1 MGTAPTGEEIDGIR
15 SPASPGWAWALVAGA
30 TVVGVAVRAPFVGD
44 PSLGYEEVFTAAIV
58 RHATPGGVWAAVR
71 ATESTPPL
79 YYLLSWIWV
88 HLVGSHGVTALRTIS
103 LLAGSA
109 TVPASFAAM
118 RYFVSTHLSVVVA
131 WLCAISPILVGYSIY
146 ARSYAVFVLV
156 ATASVWAL
164 GAVLARPSGRRW
176 LLWALAATA
185 CLWTHYF
192 AVYLL
197 FAEVVVLFVRLP
209 EARSRLAVAAGA
221 VGLAVLPLWPLFR
234 AQSGASE
241 RTAYIAGRPLTG
253 RLEGVV
259 RQLGMGTNV
268 PYAWLEAAGLV
279 LVVGA
284 ALYAVGRTGR
294 RESTG
299 VLAALAVGGGGL
311 PILAAVTGVDDH
323 LLPRNIAG
331 IWVCLGALA
340 AYGLTRL
347 RGIPLAAYG
356 AACLA
361 AVLLAQT
368 DWRYQAATDWRGASL
383 KIRAAAAGA
392 PVAVMPGYVIPVAE
406 LYLGRR
412 PLAAPIETS
421 DLWVMVEP
429 ARGAGQRALHPVP
442 DPPFGR
448 LWGPAFR
455 LVGEVDFRGFRLLHL
470 RSAAPAVVG
479 PAPAGDNGPASA
491 PLALVLGP

>member
-1 MGTAPTGEEIDGIR
+1 MGMASTGEEIEGIGR
-15 SPASPGWAWALVAGA
+15 RAAPGWAWALVAGA
-30 TVVGVAVRAPFVGD
+30 TVVAVGLRAPFVGD

-58 RHATPGGVWAAVR
+58 RHATPGGVWEAVR
-71 ATESTPPL
+71 TTESTPPL

-88 HLVGSHGVTALRTIS
+88 GLAGSQGVGALRMIS

-109 TVPASFAAM
+109 TVPVSFAAM
-118 RYFVSTHLSVVVA
+118 RYFVSTGVAVAVA
-131 WLCAISPILVGYSIY
+131 WLCAVSPILVGYSIY
-146 ARSYAVFVLV
+146 ARSYGLFVLV
-156 ATASVWAL
+156 ATASVCAVGAL
-164 GAVLARPSGRRW
+164 LARPSGRRW
-176 LLWALAATA
+176 LGWALVATA

-209 EARSRLAVAAGA
+209 EARGRLALAAGA
-221 VGLAVLPLWPLFR
+221 VGLAVLPLWSLFR

-268 PYAWLEAAGLV
+268 PHAWLEATGLV

-294 RESTG
+294 RESTR
-299 VLAALAVGGGGL
+299 VLVALAVGGGGL
-311 PILAAVTGVDDH
+311 PILAALTGVDDH
-323 LLPRNIAG
+323 LLPRNVAG
-331 IWVCLGALA
+331 IWVCLAALA
-340 AYGLTRL
+340 ASGLTRL
-347 RGIPLAAYG
+347 RGVPLVAYA
-356 AACLA
+356 AACVA

-383 KIRAAAAGA
+383 KIRAAAVGA

-421 DLWVMVEP
+421 ELWVMVEP
-429 ARGAGQRALHPVP
+429 ARGAGQRALHPVA
-442 DPPFGR
+442 DPPYGR
-448 LWGPAFR
+448 LWGPGFR
-455 LVGEVDFRGFRLLHL
+455 PVGEVDYRGFRLIHL
-470 RSAAPAVVG
+470 RSAAPTAVG
-479 PAPAGDNGPASA
+479 PAPAGENGLASA

>member
-1 MGTAPTGEEIDGIR
+1 
-15 SPASPGWAWALVAGA
+15 
-30 TVVGVAVRAPFVGD
+30 VAVG
-44 PSLGYEEVFTAAIV
+44 
-58 RHATPGGVWAAVR
+58 
-71 ATESTPPL
+71 
-79 YYLLSWIWV
+79 
-88 HLVGSHGVTALRTIS
+88 
-103 LLAGSA
+103 
-109 TVPASFAAM
+109 
-118 RYFVSTHLSVVVA
+118 VA

-146 ARSYAVFVLV
+146 ARSYALFVFV

-164 GAVLARPSGRRW
+164 GALLAQPSRRRW
-176 LLWALAATA
+176 LLWALAAA
-185 CLWTHYF
+185 AGLWTHYF

-209 EARSRLAVAAGA
+209 EVRARLALATGA
-221 VGLAVLPLWPLFR
+221 VGLAVLPLWSVFR

-268 PYAWLEAAGLV
+268 PYAWLEAAGLI
-279 LVVGA
+279 LVGGA
-284 ALYAVGRTGR
+284 ALYAVGRTAR
-294 RESTG
+294 QASTR
-299 VLAALAVGGGGL
+299 VLVALAVGGGGL
-311 PILAAVTGVDDH
+311 PILAALTGVDDH
-323 LLPRNIAG
+323 LLPRNVAG
-331 IWVCLGALA
+331 VWVCLAALA

-347 RGIPLAAYG
+347 RGAPLVAYG
-356 AACLA
+356 AACVT

-412 PLAAPIETS
+412 PLSAPVRTS

-429 ARGAGQRALHPVP
+429 ARGAGQRALNPVP
-442 DPPFGR
+442 DPPIGR
-448 LWGPAFR
+448 LWGPGFR
-455 LVGEVDFRGFRLLHL
+455 SVGEVDYRGFRLIHL
-470 RSAAPAVVG
+470 RSAAPTVVG
-479 PAPAGDNGPASA
+479 PAPAGENGPAST